1 MSDLS
6 QLGGAFIVQSG
17 LVNNITIEG
26 SGAYSRTTIDRSIGC
41 QNLVQKV
48 ITVREGGELDIRNNV
63 SEEVLFVV
71 SGRGDATIDNRGHA
85 LLVDTGL
92 LIPPGQSCHV
102 ANSGRDELVL
112 LSVISPQPGQQPE
125 SQADAV
131 LRPNNK
137 LSVHESEESEI
148 PAGGDRYFK
157 LLIDPR
163 YGCRNLTQFMGFI
176 EKSQAP
182 FHTHTYE
189 EVIYILSGEGIVHVG
204 DESFDLRPGT
214 CVYLSPGTP
223 HCLENPGT
231 EPLRLLGVF
240 CPAGDPGSHKDQTD

>member
-1 MSDLS
+1 M
-6 QLGGAFIVQSG
+6 
-17 LVNNITIEG
+17 
-26 SGAYSRTTIDRSIGC
+26 TIDRSVRC
-41 QNLVQKV
+41 RNLVQRV
-48 ITVREGGELDIRNNV
+48 ITVRQGGALTLNNEV

-71 SGRGDATIDNRGHA
+71 SGRGDATIEGRGHA

-92 LIPPGQSCHV
+92 LIPPGQTCHV

-112 LSVISPQPGQQPE
+112 VSVISPQPGRKPV
-125 SQADAV
+125 SQADAI
-131 LRPNNK
+131 LRPDGK
-137 LSVHESEESEI
+137 ISVHEAEERSI
-148 PAGGDRYFK
+148 PAGDDRYFK

-204 DESFDLRPGT
+204 DESHEVKPGT
-214 CVYLSPGTP
+214 CIFLSPGTP

-231 EPLRLLGVF
+231 ETLRLLGVF
-240 CPAGDPGSHKDQTD
+240 CPAGDPGSHRDQAG

>member
-1 MSDLS
+1 MP
-6 QLGGAFIVQSG
+6 QLDGAFVVEPTS
-17 LVNNITIEG
+17 VSNITIEG
-26 SGAYSRTTIDRSIGC
+26 SGAFSRTTIDQFVGC
-41 QNLVQKV
+41 QNLVQRV
-48 ITVREGGELDIRNNV
+48 ITIRQGGGLTIHNET
-63 SEEVLFVV
+63 SEEALFVV
-71 SGRGDATIDNRGHA
+71 SGRGDATVGIHRHA
-85 LLVDTGL
+85 LLVDTGM
-92 LIPPGQSCHV
+92 LIPPDQKCHV
-102 ANSGRDELVL
+102 VNSGRDELVIV
-112 LSVISPQPGQQPE
+112 SVISPQPGKQPI
-125 SQADAV
+125 SQAEAT
-131 LRPNNK
+131 LRADNK
-137 LSVHESEESEI
+137 ITVHETEESEI

-204 DESFDLRPGT
+204 EQSHELTAGA

-223 HCLENPGT
+223 HCLENPGA